1 MKRRIQKIKF
11 TVFLLMIGVL
21 SIFFSEALAQKVMT
35 TVPPKRDEQVT
46 YKNYR
51 TWPYSTWA
59 FRNIGAVLHT
69 VMVPRGGDIYRYPE
83 KYDPS
88 LGELKAR
95 DAEGNLKTVIQIL
108 EENHADG
115 FLVLKDGAIRFEK
128 YFNGLTKDYGHIWF
142 SATKSLTST
151 AFGILVAQGK
161 VNLNDSPAKY
171 VPELKGSA
179 FERVTIQ
186 QVLNHSTAL
195 AIKENYTDPN
205 SDFVKYYGP
214 ALGLAFFPGAQDA
227 QPEETEIYGIHDF
240 VAKFVKPDPN
250 LKPDEVFDY
259 NSTNTDMLGWLLAR
273 VSGMTVDRFVQKHIW
288 SKLETEHDASWVV
301 DRACMATAGAGF
313 VTTLRDAARFGD
325 MILHRGKFHGKQ
337 IVPADWVD
345 QTIQITEKD
354 KERMRRN
361 EKYQNDPYIAYKNM
375 WWILDETKGEYMAVG
390 IHGQVIYINRD
401 AGVVIPFFSSQPGA
415 SAAGNKHFWSKIS
428 ACRAI
433 AEKLK

>member
-1 MKRRIQKIKF
+1 MKNKANSIRLAIILF
-11 TVFLLMIGVL
+11 VL
-21 SIFFSEALAQKVMT
+21 AMLILSSTEVSAQNVMS

-59 FRNIGAVLHT
+59 FRNIGAPLHV
-69 VMVPRGGDIYRYPE
+69 VMVPRAGEIYRYPE
-83 KYDPS
+83 KYDPAIGS
-88 LGELKAR
+88 LEVK
-95 DAEGNLKTVIQIL
+95 DAEGKVRTVDQIL
-108 EENHADG
+108 QENHADG
-115 FLVLKDGAIRFEK
+115 FLVLKDGAIVFEK
-128 YFNGLTKDYGHIWF
+128 YFNGLTKDYRHIWF
-142 SATKSLTST
+142 SATKSLTSA
-151 AFGILVAQGK
+151 AFGILVEQGK
-161 VNLNDSPAKY
+161 VNLNDSPAQY
-171 VPELKGSA
+171 IPELKGSA
-179 FERVTIQ
+179 FEHVTIQ
-186 QVLNHSTAL
+186 NVLNHSSAL

-214 ALGLAFFPGAQDA
+214 ALGLAFFPGAQDV

-250 LKPDEVFDY
+250 LQPGEVFDY

-273 VSGMTVDRFVQKHIW
+273 VAGMTVDRFVYKHIW
-288 SKLETEHDASWVV
+288 SKLETEHDAAWVV
-301 DRACMATAGAGF
+301 DRAYMVTAGGGF
-313 VTTLRDAARFGD
+313 ASTLRDAARFGD
-325 MILHRGKFHGKQ
+325 MILHRGKQ
-337 IVPADWVD
+337 ILPADWID

-361 EKYQNDPYIAYKNM
+361 EKYKNDPYVAYKNM

-390 IHGQVIYINRD
+390 IHRQVIYINRD

-428 ACRAI
+428 SCRAI